1 MAKKKNARKSTTLT
15 DSSNVSAFGTT
26 RQLQKIPMS
35 KRTDDWYMKNIDY
48 YVNTSDYHYER
59 RDHFLSLYKIAQGRM
74 EESWY
79 HYVANPYNSTKENE
93 TKFPAKIRNY
103 DIISPILNLL
113 RGEKGLRPF
122 PYQVFVHNDDV
133 ETKQQVAEKE
143 AINEMLIQQYMFD
156 LQQQGFDVQGG
167 EEPPPPPE
175 QVIKNL
181 RKTWA
186 DARAEM
192 GQKGLRLIMD
202 DQDVVKKWRDGFYDF
217 MVTDYVFTYKDV
229 IRNNVE
235 YDLINPYDLSYVASP
250 DTEYIENGEA
260 AIRTQWMTVAEVID
274 RFFDTL
280 TPKEIEELEQS
291 QRNDSPIRSDYNQ
304 EVYND
309 VPRHYLANMVEVK
322 HVVFKSMRKI
332 GKVTTMDVFGQPI
345 EFEVDEDFK
354 PREGETVKWMWVN
367 QVLEGY
373 RIDDKLYKELGP
385 IPFQRGTFDNP
396 SKCKL
401 PYNGKCYSTRHTR
414 SMSLTEKMIPY
425 QVLYNIIK
433 YRLELTIAKNKD
445 KLTMFPYGMIPKE
458 KGWDMF
464 TSMYYAE
471 STGYFFFDETNKN
484 ALQAMQYIKVL
495 DASLDQ
501 YIQYV
506 QNYLKEIKQELEEFV
521 GITRQR
527 KGQTSASE
535 GKFVTEQSIF
545 QSSVTTEDLFMS
557 YEDFQKKE
565 LQGLIDLSKFAW
577 VEGKRSQ
584 YVGDDMKIHFLNIE
598 PGDYQEAEFGIFV
611 KTSKKEN
618 EKLEQLRN
626 MSQAFAQNQMRPS
639 MVADILNSENFTE
652 LRNKLEEME
661 ELELKL
667 QQDQSAAEAQAG
679 QAAAEADGIDKQ
691 KDRDHES
698 IENEKDRNLER
709 EKMLHETQTELFNQ
723 DINDNAIP
731 DALEIQKLTQE
742 GLKITEDTKLKTREL
757 DIKEKDVEVKAEGVR
772 SKERTEKLK
781 AKTALQNPVSGENP
795 KKKAK

>member
-1 MAKKKNARKSTTLT
+1 MAKKKNARKSTTLK

-59 RDHFLSLYKIAQGRM
+59 RNHFLSLYKIAQGRM

-143 AINEMLIQQYMFD
+143 AINEMLIRQYMFD

-280 TPKEIEELEQS
+280 TPTEIEELEQT

-565 LQGLIDLSKFAW
+565 LQGLIDYLS
-577 VEGKRSQ
+577 
-584 YVGDDMKIHFLNIE
+584 L
-598 PGDYQEAEFGIFV
+598 PG
-611 KTSKKEN
+611 
-618 EKLEQLRN
+618 
-626 MSQAFAQNQMRPS
+626 
-639 MVADILNSENFTE
+639 
-652 LRNKLEEME
+652 
-661 ELELKL
+661 
-667 QQDQSAAEAQAG
+667 
-679 QAAAEADGIDKQ
+679 
-691 KDRDHES
+691 
-698 IENEKDRNLER
+698 
-709 EKMLHETQTELFNQ
+709 
-723 DINDNAIP
+723 
-731 DALEIQKLTQE
+731 
-742 GLKITEDTKLKTREL
+742 
-757 DIKEKDVEVKAEGVR
+757 
-772 SKERTEKLK
+772 
-781 AKTALQNPVSGENP
+781 
-795 KKKAK
+795 